1 MKSYKTELY
10 WSFSYIAFTLIWMWL
25 EKVSGLH
32 STRIDLHEY
41 FSLLIIV
48 PVIYI
53 YVLALKA
60 KKKQYYGGQ
69 ISYAQAFFSGA
80 LLTFII
86 SLFSPLM
93 QWVIS
98 TLISPDYFKNVI
110 NYSLQV
116 GYYKSYEEASSYFN
130 LKNYMIQSTIGA
142 FVMGIVTTAIVAYF
156 IRSKNK
162 LNENPTIYN

>member
-1 MKSYKTELY
+1 
-10 WSFSYIAFTLIWMWL
+10 
-25 EKVSGLH
+25 
-32 STRIDLHEY
+32 
-41 FSLLIIV
+41 
-48 PVIYI
+48 
-53 YVLALKA
+53 
-60 KKKQYYGGQ
+60 
-69 ISYAQAFFSGA
+69 
-80 LLTFII
+80 
-86 SLFSPLM
+86 M

-156 IRSKNK
+156 IRSKTK